1 MNEIQLQKIEE
12 LCSYIDSLY
21 YKEGILNS
29 EEAEDLTQIVLW
41 IKKEDF
47 CEINIQYVIKQL
59 RNCKENIDEKL
70 ISSIINKFR
79 KACG

>member
-1 MNEIQLQKIEE
+1 MNEILLQKIEE

-21 YKEGILNS
+21 YKEGVLNS
-29 EEAEDLTQIVLW
+29 EEAEDLTQIILW
-41 IKKEDF
+41 IKSEDLN
-47 CEINIQYVIKQL
+47 EINIQYVIKQL
-59 RNCKENIDEKL
+59 RNYKEYMNEKI

>member
-21 YKEGILNS
+21 YKEGVLNS
-29 EEAEDLTQIVLW
+29 EEAEDLTQIILW
-41 IKKEDF
+41 IKSEDLN
-47 CEINIQYVIKQL
+47 EINIQYVIKQL
-59 RNCKENIDEKL
+59 RNYKEYMNEKI

>member
-12 LCSYIDSLY
+12 LCSYIDFLY

-29 EEAEDLTQIVLW
+29 EEAEELTQIILW
-41 IKKEDF
+41 IKKESLN
-47 CEINIQYVIKQL
+47 EINIQYVIKQL
-59 RNCKENIDEKL
+59 RNCKENIDEKP

>member
-12 LCSYIDSLY
+12 LCSYIDFLY

-29 EEAEDLTQIVLW
+29 EEAEDLTQIILW
-41 IKKEDF
+41 IKKEDLN
-47 CEINIQYVIKQL
+47 EINIQYVIKQL

>member
-29 EEAEDLTQIVLW
+29 EEAEDLTQIILW
-41 IKKEDF
+41 IKKEDLN
-47 CEINIQYVIKQL
+47 EINIQYVIKQL

>member
-12 LCSYIDSLY
+12 LCSYIDFLY
-21 YKEGILNS
+21 YKQNMLNS
-29 EEAEDLTQIVLW
+29 QEAEELIEIISW
-41 IKKEDF
+41 IKYNEFK
-47 CEINIQYVIKQL
+47 EINIQYVINKL
-59 RNCKENIDEKL
+59 RNCKEYMSEKI